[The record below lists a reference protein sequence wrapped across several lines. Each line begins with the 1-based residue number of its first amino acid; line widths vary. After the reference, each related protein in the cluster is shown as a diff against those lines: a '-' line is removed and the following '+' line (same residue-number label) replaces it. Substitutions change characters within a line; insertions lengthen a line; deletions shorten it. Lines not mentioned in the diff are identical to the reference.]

1 MILNIFL
8 QAQSLGAF
16 ELLLE
21 YGILGLIVL
30 ALGTITWF
38 FIRKNMDEKD
48 RLIRRLEDL
57 NDEIRR
63 SKQ

>member
-1 MILNIFL
+1 M